1 MTPEEIQQVVE
12 DYKKSNSQS
21 LNEMEIK
28 IGPLEFDTR
37 NFGRQ
42 DRDKVIKNNN
52 KDNNKNNNK
61 KNGNGAQGNGAQ
73 SSTSSSTTGAQGT
86 QGGNNDNVTVS
97 GAQGGQGA
105 QSATVT
111 GAQGAQGGQGTQTN
125 TVKNNN
131 EIDLDAMSKYSRKGK
146 EVTINDFG
154 GIKPTGAQG
163 VGAQGVGAQSNVVQP
178 KISPAT
184 YSTNQKQTREL
195 VSTGKLKDTD
205 LNKYSRSNT
214 YTADDG
220 KTQVTRST
228 VNTIAQFDM
237 GPSIKKGDKLGVIS
251 NNLRKKYDL
260 KAANFKA
267 EAYDLVLDYVLTEG
281 HADTVEEAHYV
292 MMQMDGET
300 IQGIVEEQKKIFDE
314 GLGKAALIGTGLY
327 LGYKGLK
334 KAGDKFNNM
343 LNNLRNNS
351 KLGGNKRVD
360 DVRKNSDDPNVG
372 QKYYFGAQG
381 NKP

>member
-1 MTPEEIQQVVE
+1 MMTPEEIKQIVE
-12 DYKKSNSQS
+12 DYRKSNSQS

-52 KDNNKNNNK
+52 NNK
-61 KNGNGAQGNGAQ
+61 KNTNGAQGSTNGAQGAQSSTTTGAQGAQSNDSVGAQGNGAQ
-73 SSTSSSTTGAQGT
+73 SSTT
-86 QGGNNDNVTVS
+86 
-97 GAQGGQGA
+97 
-105 QSATVT
+105 T

-125 TVKNNN
+125 TVKKN
-131 EIDLDAMSKYSRKGK
+131 EIDQYIRKGK

-163 VGAQGVGAQSNVVQP
+163 VQVKP

-184 YSTNQKQTREL
+184 FSTNQKQSRAL
-195 VSTGKLKDTD
+195 VKSGELKDTD
-205 LNKYSRSNT
+205 LNKYSRSNI

-237 GPSIKKGDKLGVIS
+237 GPNIKKGEKLGVIS
-251 NNLRKKYDL
+251 KNQRKKYDL
-260 KAANFKA
+260 QVANMNNKV

-292 MMQMDGET
+292 MMQLDEET
-300 IQGIVEEQKKIFDE
+300 IKEFIK
-314 GLGKAALIGTGLY
+314 KAALIGTGGVLA
-327 LGYKGLK
+327 YKGLK
-334 KAGDKFNNM
+334 AAGDKFNNM

-351 KLGGNKRVD
+351 KLGGNRRVD